1 MCACLC
7 VCVSSLKAY
16 KALNDGCRLPF
27 VNREPPGA
35 VQHVYVCVCEGECD
49 VRAVMF

>member
-1 MCACLC
+1 M
-7 VCVSSLKAY
+7 CVSILTAY

-35 VQHVYVCVCEGECD
+35 VQHGVCLCACVCVCDGECD

>member
-1 MCACLC
+1 MCACVC
-7 VCVSSLKAY
+7 VMEGVCVSILKDY

-35 VQHVYVCVCEGECD
+35 AQHVCVRES
-49 VRAVMF
+49 VMYGL